1 MSSENGFDE
10 VKEQGFSIDEIE
22 SLKGIMI
29 LGIIISGCSH
39 TSKIRTNG
47 IEILWREYLSQKW
60 GFLGFCFKANQQN

>member
-29 LGIIISGCSH
+29 LGIIISGC
-39 TSKIRTNG
+39 
-47 IEILWREYLSQKW
+47 L
-60 GFLGFCFKANQQN
+60 FKDL